1 MSISGQISQEARFF
15 LISVLAGA
23 AFLFGYGLI
32 RGVRREFP
40 AGRIRTGLEDFFY
53 WACAGA
59 VFFLITFLENSG
71 MVRGFSL
78 AGMCFGMFLYYKM
91 LDRLV
96 VAVFA
101 EILHI
106 LFYPIRFMTKKT
118 GTFFFFL
125 LKMCKKKVTMSISKA
140 KGKQTGRVKNEKKK
154 KTQK

>member
-1 MSISGQISQEARFF
+1 
-15 LISVLAGA
+15 
-23 AFLFGYGLI
+23 
-32 RGVRREFP
+32 
-40 AGRIRTGLEDFFY
+40 
-53 WACAGA
+53 
-59 VFFLITFLENSG
+59 

-118 GTFFFFL
+118 GTFF
-125 LKMCKKKVTMSISKA
+125 
-140 KGKQTGRVKNEKKK
+140 EKY
-154 KTQK
+154 

>member
-1 MSISGQISQEARFF
+1 MSISGQISQEAAFFSDFCIGRGSLPLWIWTDPGSEKGIPGRAHPHRTGRFF
-15 LISVLAGA
+15 LL
-23 AFLFGYGLI
+23 GLC
-32 RGVRREFP
+32 G
-40 AGRIRTGLEDFFY
+40 
-53 WACAGA
+53 CC
-59 VFFLITFLENSG
+59 FFLITFLENSG

-118 GTFFFFL
+118 GTFFRKI